1 MITTPSSG
9 SNFTTNL
16 TFTQF
21 ESNPLPNWLSFNTST
36 ANITSTNPTNLTS
49 DTYTI
54 TNTYTGITG
63 SSITLTTNVS
73 VTVTEDRS
81 SSGSGDGEK
90 YCFDTNSELMC
101 GIVATIIV
109 LVGLVSV
116 TVAVLF
122 AYTEGKKIGKG
133 SEEESERDDIEESQE
148 HHSVQEHHHQ
158 PIQMHDIRVESA
170 TRGINMNCKTS
181 DNKL

>member
-81 SSGSGDGEK
+81 EGSGDGEK
-90 YCFDTNSELMC
+90 YCFDTNSEAMC

-109 LVGLVSV
+109 IVGLVSV

-122 AYTEGKKIGKG
+122 AYTEGKKVGKG
-133 SEEESERDDIEESQE
+133 YEEASERDDDIEESQE
-148 HHSVQEHHHQ
+148 HHSVQEQHHQ
-158 PIQMHDIRVESA
+158 PIQMHEIRVESA
-170 TRGINMNCKTS
+170 TRNINLNGKTS
-181 DNKL
+181 DKKL